1 VTGHWTE
8 FIVFA
13 VLFVGVAVMGFM
25 ASRWKAGDTM
35 EHLDEWGLGGRKF
48 GGWITWFLV
57 GGDLYTAYT
66 FVAVPALVFGAGA
79 LGFYALPYTVVLYP
93 LVFLPVLRLWS
104 VSRAKG
110 YVTPADFVRGR
121 YSSPTLA
128 LLIALS
134 GIVATMP
141 YIALQLVGLESVL
154 RTMGINGHGILGHL
168 PLFIAFLVLALY
180 TFQSGLRA
188 PALIAFVKDA
198 LIYLVIIVAVI
209 YLPSKFGGW
218 GQIVDAAQT
227 KLSKPNPA
235 TGKPTG
241 SVLLTST
248 NQLQYAT
255 LALGSALALFLYPH
269 SATGI
274 LASRGRNVIKKNMIA
289 LPAYSFLLG
298 LLALL
303 GYVAIAAGTKPIVN
317 NATGRPDTNTIVP
330 ALFDGQFTGWFAG
343 IAFAAIGIGA
353 LVPAAIMSI
362 AAANL
367 WTRNIY
373 KEYIRKGATARQEAK
388 QAKWASLVVKFGAVA
403 FILFVDP
410 QFSIDLQLIGGVVIL
425 QTLPAVA
432 ISLYT
437 RWQHSVALIAG
448 WVVGMAWGLYLLYTI
463 PNPAN
468 GKLHFGGSALQL
480 SKLSI
485 FGWHPFGASPVQI
498 YVGVVALAANV
509 VVVVVLTLV
518 LRAVKV
524 RDGRDEIV
532 GADFHVD
539 EGQEGLRPVAAEDM
553 PGSANATISTRTSQG
568 V

>member
-1 VTGHWTE
+1 MTGHWTE
-8 FIVFA
+8 FIVFL
-13 VLFVGVAVMGFM
+13 VLFLGVAVMGFM
-25 ASRWKAGDTM
+25 ASRWKAGNTM
-35 EHLDEWGLGGRKF
+35 EHLDEWGLGGRNF

-104 VSRAKG
+104 VSREKG

-121 YSSPTLA
+121 YGSPLLA
-128 LLIALS
+128 LLIAIT

-141 YIALQLVGLESVL
+141 YIALQLVGLEAVL
-154 RTMGINGHGILGHL
+154 RTMGINGSGFIGHL

-180 TFQSGLRA
+180 TYKSGLRA
-188 PALIAFVKDA
+188 PALIAFVKDG
-198 LIYLVIIVAVI
+198 LIYIVIIAAVI
-209 YLPSKFGGW
+209 YLPSQFGGW
-218 GQIVDAAQT
+218 EAIFGAASDKFEAT
-227 KLSKPNPA
+227 PA
-235 TGKPTG
+235 PGDG
-241 SVLLTST
+241 ILLNSN

-303 GYVAIAAGTKPIVN
+303 GYVAIAGGITPIVN
-317 NATGRPDTNTIVP
+317 ESTGRPDSNTLVP
-330 ALFDGQFTGWFAG
+330 ELFNTQFPDWFAG
-343 IAFAAIGIGA
+343 VAYAAIGIGA

-373 KEYIRKGATARQEAK
+373 KEYIVKDATPKQEAT

-403 FILFVDP
+403 FILFIDP
-410 QFSIDLQLIGGVVIL
+410 QFSIDLQLIGGVIIL

-432 ISLYT
+432 IALYT
-437 RWQHSVALIAG
+437 RWLHSKALIAG
-448 WVVGMAWGLYLLYTI
+448 WVVGMGWGLYLLWTI
-463 PNPAN
+463 PNPAAN
-468 GKLHFGGSALQL
+468 KDHFGGSALTL
-480 SKLSI
+480 SKLNI
-485 FGWHPFGASPVQI
+485 FGWTPFGDSTVQI
-498 YVGVVALAANV
+498 YVGIVALAANLVVAV
-509 VVVVVLTLV
+509 VVTAI
-518 LRAVKV
+518 LRAAKV
-524 RDGRDEIV
+524 PDGRDTTR
-532 GADFHVD
+532 GRDYHAD
-539 EGQEGLRPVAAEDM
+539 EGDAKLREIAVH
-553 PGSANATISTRTSQG
+553 
-568 V
+568 